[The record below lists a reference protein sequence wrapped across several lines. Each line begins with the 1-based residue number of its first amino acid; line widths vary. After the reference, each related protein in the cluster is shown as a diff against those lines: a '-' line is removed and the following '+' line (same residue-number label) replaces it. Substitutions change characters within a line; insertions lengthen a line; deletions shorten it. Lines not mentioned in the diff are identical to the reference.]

1 MNLKS
6 EEEIKKFE
14 EYFEKYEQ
22 TIVGHH
28 LSHLSLINISK
39 VLEKCE
45 DSGRAFTAFL
55 DIKLSFTHIYRNLT
69 NVRTVWNDNFSKGKL
84 EGGSFLDSE
93 QHFNK
98 KMDMHY
104 ELTSFVLRY
113 RSIWD
118 KIMGF
123 ILLIAADDKEYEKFM
138 KARSRKK
145 SFKKS
150 AEISGIPKE
159 FYEGIIEKLEIFDNK
174 FRTAE
179 AHGTGVLRKY
189 VFEMTPITDNPQEE
203 LILYW
208 NFLNETIDKIGNIIQ
223 EEANKTLERNSLP
236 CGCATISQVQR

>member
-6 EEEIKKFE
+6 KEEIKKFE
-14 EYFEKYEQ
+14 EYFEKYEKS
-22 TIVGHH
+22 ISGHH

-39 VLEKCE
+39 LLEKE
-45 DSGRAFTAFL
+45 KDSGKTFVAFL
-55 DIKLSFTHIYRNLT
+55 DIKLSFTHIYRNVT
-69 NVRTVWNDNFSKGKL
+69 NIRNIWNDNFSKGKL

-93 QHFNK
+93 QHFSK

-104 ELTSFVLRY
+104 EFTSFVLRY

-123 ILLIAADDKEYEKFM
+123 ILLIMAEDEEYKKFEKA
-138 KARSRKK
+138 KSRKK

-159 FYEGIIEKLEIFDNK
+159 FYEEIIDKLEIFDNK

-179 AHGTGVLRKY
+179 AHGTGVLRKF
-189 VFEMTPITDNPQEE
+189 VFEMAPITDNPQKE
-203 LILYW
+203 LLLYW
-208 NFLNETIDKIGNIIQ
+208 NFLNETIDKIGRIVQ
-223 EEANKTLERNSLP
+223 EEANKTQEP
-236 CGCATISQVQR
+236 I